1 MRNHEYP
8 DIGHWY
14 QDGLRTAMFEVVAVD
29 KDGGVEVQ
37 HFDGEIEEVDRDVIY
52 RAILDQDNAVLYT
65 LLVKD
70 EKYCNKLII
79 SAQNSELMYYD
90 SSSPEKCKLSNKDL
104 EALNNLKK
112 ETMKGFG

>member
-37 HFDGEIEEVDRDVIY
+37 HFDGEIEE
-52 RAILDQDNAVLYT
+52 LDLDSWYELELT
-65 LLVKD
+65 EIPPPEDWSGPFEIVKEDLDLFD
-70 EKYCNKLII
+70 EPMKY
-79 SAQNSELMYYD
+79 D
-90 SSSPEKCKLSNKDL
+90 FSNP
-104 EALNNLKK
+104 LNEIEFFDEDKY
-112 ETMKGFG
+112 

>member
-37 HFDGEIEEVDRDVIY
+37 HFDGEIEE
-52 RAILDQDNAVLYT
+52 LDLDSWYELE
-65 LLVKD
+65 LVEIPPPEDWSGPYEMSKEDLDLFD
-70 EKYCNKLII
+70 EP
-79 SAQNSELMYYD
+79 MRYD
-90 SSSPEKCKLSNKDL
+90 FSNP
-104 EALNNLKK
+104 LNDIEFDEDK
-112 ETMKGFG
+112 F